1 MQRFRAHPS
10 AHFGSRACCA
20 LAQLSVGV
28 DLHTAAPC
36 LIRSPRVARISG
48 LARFPS
54 SSWRGSKANNCTA
67 TSSQIER
74 PLLGVAFSAM
84 VPPKGPKLSEPRAI
98 RIGRRILSSGQ
109 ERSDVVS
116 KTGRAYKSCPFR
128 AIYIPRT
135 STTNVLTPDALHLV
149 PSKRLGGTNG
159 KIFEWCP

>member
-1 MQRFRAHPS
+1 
-10 AHFGSRACCA
+10 
-20 LAQLSVGV
+20 
-28 DLHTAAPC
+28 
-36 LIRSPRVARISG
+36 
-48 LARFPS
+48 
-54 SSWRGSKANNCTA
+54 
-67 TSSQIER
+67 
-74 PLLGVAFSAM
+74 M
-84 VPPKGPKLSEPRAI
+84 VPQKGPKLSEPRAI

-135 STTNVLTPDALHLV
+135 SATNVLTPDALYLV